1 MSSYLLIPA
10 DFVFEQSLKRG
21 GFTFARFKR
30 PHCVVRSC
38 LVVNAVLVVC
48 GFVVVVVDQGRGGKD
63 SQKRFA
69 SKQRQDGKFSHCHK
83 IQEFS
88 RPKMNRS

>member
-1 MSSYLLIPA
+1 MSSYLLIPV
-10 DFVFEQSLKRG
+10 DFVLEQSLKRG

-30 PHCVVRSC
+30 PHCAVRSC
-38 LVVNAVLVVC
+38 LVANAVLVVC

-63 SQKRFA
+63 RQRFA

-83 IQEFS
+83 KQEFS
-88 RPKMNRS
+88 RPKMNRF